1 MDDSRSPM
9 NKRLKH
15 WAEHGNIQK
24 SHTTTEKK
32 VRALLP
38 YHTNKISPS
47 CSQSFIQHF
56 YSTGADILHR
66 RPQQCLRLYDSS
78 VSGFATP
85 PVRRGV
91 FSLTP
96 PPPNQVRSCDYCDQK
111 STDKRNPLL
120 LPNQLLAQPLTG
132 QEPRSQ
138 RPRNTQAGHTQMK
151 KPSW

>member
-1 MDDSRSPM
+1 MEIYKKVIRQQ
-9 NKRLKH
+9 KRKWELCY
-15 WAEHGNIQK
+15 
-24 SHTTTEKK
+24 HTTQTKS
-32 VRALLP
+32 RPHGLNPLS
-38 YHTNKISPS
+38 NI
-47 CSQSFIQHF
+47 FIQLEQIF
-56 YSTGADILHR
+56 CTDGRNNVSDFT
-66 RPQQCLRLYDSS
+66 CFF

-96 PPPNQVRSCDYCDQK
+96 PPPNQVRSCDYWDQK

-138 RPRNTQAGHTQMK
+138 RPRNTQAGCTQMK